1 MSVRMCVHV
10 HVLVC
15 VYARARVY
23 IYIYACTYIAKDEI
37 GREALVYVIHCM
49 YKCAVY
55 IGRCIVSACKLV
67 YANALEVTHRRNLPG
82 ASFSS
87 SGPNLLR
94 KVCASENKRQDE
106 HQTETNGSSVC
117 AFSCLSDGLAVC
129 MRSM

>member
-1 MSVRMCVHV
+1 VSVRMCVHV

-55 IGRCIVSACKLV
+55 IGRSIVSAYTLV
-67 YANALEVTHRRNLPG
+67 YENAFEVTYRRNLPG

-87 SGPNLLR
+87 SGPNLFCER
-94 KVCASENKRQDE
+94 CAPVRTSDKTSTRERQTDQVCVRFPA
-106 HQTETNGSSVC
+106 
-117 AFSCLSDGLAVC
+117 CLMV
-129 MRSM
+129 